1 MLYVNSRT
9 FSLVWKWYTSLHMP
23 KKIIP
28 LLALLVVL
36 VVIIVAVRGVP
47 EPTTNNN
54 EQKEI
59 ITESPVGEK
68 TSPELIA
75 KNGSF
80 TLDGK
85 LITLTNG
92 LHEAHGGL
100 GSATKVVTRYFG
112 NGVSG
117 DLNGDGYFDEAF
129 LVTQEGSGSGTFFYA
144 VVLLKTGDTYTG
156 TNAFF
161 IGDRIAPQNMYIPGG
176 TMELHV
182 NYADRRKDE
191 PMTATPSQ
199 GKVKLLKVVGQTLEG
214 LMK

>member
-1 MLYVNSRT
+1 VIY
-9 FSLVWKWYTSLHMP
+9 SLHMP
-23 KKIIP
+23 KKFIP

-36 VVIIVAVRGVP
+36 IVIIVAVRGVP

-54 EQKEI
+54 EQKETV
-59 ITESPVGEK
+59 TESPVSEK
-68 TSPELIA
+68 TSPEPVG
-75 KNGSF
+75 KNTSF

-92 LHEAHGGL
+92 LHEAPGAP
-100 GSATKVVTRYFG
+100 GSAAKVVTRYFG

-117 DLNGDGYFDEAF
+117 DLNGDGYTDEAF
-129 LVTQEGSGSGTFFYA
+129 LVTQEGAGSGTFFYA
-144 VVLLKTGDTYTG
+144 VVALKKDDGYVG

-176 TMELHV
+176 TRELHV
-182 NYADRRKDE
+182 NYAERKVGE
-191 PMTATPSQ
+191 PMTARASQ
-199 GKVKLLKVVGQTLEG
+199 GAVTLLKVTGQTLEG